1 MYVSA
6 STYRYRS
13 FSNISPVSCKHECEF
28 LGSYYCHL
36 LDTDHS
42 QDYTGQAKALV
53 PGTLYLEFP
62 DIVLAYSER
71 CTLLLARRWSFPPR
85 SMCYV
90 CTVQYEA
97 KRLHEGFEKPS
108 LGTRCSPSPM
118 TAAFAN
124 RQAYSIHTKMTAAKT
139 THRLLFYKYLISFCD
154 LSMLQSIV
162 LSLPP

>member
-1 MYVSA
+1 MQVL
-6 STYRYRS
+6 
-13 FSNISPVSCKHECEF
+13 I
-28 LGSYYCHL
+28 
-36 LDTDHS
+36 DTDLSPISHQFRANMNVNS
-42 QDYTGQAKALV
+42 SEVTTATCWTLTTRKDYTGQAKALV